1 MDSSAITFLS
11 GHNITCHALISLSV
25 QTMHSGVD
33 DVDSIVKQIKPALCL

>member
-1 MDSSAITFLS
+1 MDSCSTITFLS

-33 DVDSIVKQIKPALCL
+33 DVDCIGK